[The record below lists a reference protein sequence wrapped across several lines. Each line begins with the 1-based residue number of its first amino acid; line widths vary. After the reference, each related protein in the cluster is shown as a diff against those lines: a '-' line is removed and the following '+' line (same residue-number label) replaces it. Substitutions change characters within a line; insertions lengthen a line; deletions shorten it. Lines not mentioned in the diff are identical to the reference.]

1 MARLKTKCKGFTVKL
16 VLVRDYGHD
25 LNKGNWKQYIFRR
38 FCIID
43 VVLLVVQPLNMFFFL
58 GGGVG
63 LVIFN
68 LHIRVGTRSCVL

>member
-1 MARLKTKCKGFTVKL
+1 MTLTKVI
-16 VLVRDYGHD
+16 
-25 LNKGNWKQYIFRR
+25 GNNIYFRR

-43 VVLLVVQPLNMFFFL
+43 VVLLVVQPLNMFFFW